1 MGIQATEAETDAMRV
16 LGLDALAHHLRYL
29 SGGHVTTK
37 AWTIAAVTWRSIAMT
52 LIDCPVASC
61 GLCGQKSLASNRQLR
76 LVVMFSR
83 SAFPTQGKSAIRVAS
98 PNRSR
103 GS

>member
-1 MGIQATEAETDAMRV
+1 MNVQMTEAETDAMRV
-16 LGLDALAHHLRYL
+16 FGLDVQTQGLRYL
-29 SGGHVTTK
+29 SGGHVTKK
-37 AWTIAAVTWRSIAMT
+37 ACTIAAVTRSIPMT
-52 LIDCPVASC
+52 LIDCPVTSC

-76 LVVMFSR
+76 LVVTFSR